1 MKYIVHTEIGD
12 PAVVLRVEEEASTPL
27 KAGEARVA
35 VLAAPIHPSSL
46 LQVSGQYGV
55 MPELPA
61 IPGSEGAGRVIE
73 VADDVDNLIIGQ
85 IVMLAGGK
93 TWQTELVGPAAAF
106 IPLPDGVDVQ
116 QLSMITVNPLTALL
130 LLKNFADLKEGD
142 WVVQSAAN
150 SAVGGYLIQL
160 AKQRGIKT
168 VNIVRRESAAQ
179 PLLDMGADK
188 VLIDGPDLTA
198 RIQEATGGAPLL
210 LAIDAVAGETFTQM
224 ADALT
229 YGGSIVC
236 YGALSM
242 TPPTVSS
249 IAVIFNDISVR
260 GFWLAK
266 WFEIASA
273 ADKQAAFGEVIG
285 LIATGVLKAKI
296 SATFNLD
303 QIKEAVTAAAESG
316 RDGKVLLVP
325 ND

>member
-1 MKYIVHTEIGD
+1 MKYIVHNEIGD
-12 PAVVLRVEEEASTPL
+12 PAEVLRVEEKESAPL

-46 LQVSGQYGV
+46 LQISGQYGV
-55 MPELPA
+55 KPELPA
-61 IPGSEGAGRVIE
+61 IPGSEGAGRVVE
-73 VADDVDNLIIGQ
+73 VASDVENLIVGQ

-93 TWQTELVGPAAAF
+93 TWQTELVGPAAGF
-106 IPLPDGVDVQ
+106 IPLPDGADIQ

-130 LLKNFADLKEGD
+130 LLKNFTNLKEGD
-142 WVVQSAAN
+142 WIVQSAAN

-168 VNIVRRESAAQ
+168 VNIVRRENAVQ

-198 RIQEATGGAPLL
+198 RIQKAIGGAPIA

-249 IAVIFNDISVR
+249 IAVIFNDITVR

-266 WFEIASA
+266 WFETASA
-273 ADKQAAFGEVIG
+273 ADRQAAFGEVIG
-285 LIATGVLKAKI
+285 LIATGALKAKI
-296 SATFNLD
+296 SATFTLD
-303 QIKEAVTAAAESG
+303 QIKEAVTAAAENG
-316 RDGKVLLVP
+316 RDGKILLTP
-325 ND
+325 TS